1 MIIEYIVLHNGPSA
15 RYNNQIYSMACS
27 VKKALKIISIK
38 DRVGNCVRRFL
49 RLMYSVMAQA
59 TELIT
64 LKD

>member
-1 MIIEYIVLHNGPSA
+1 MVIEYIVLHNGPSA
-15 RYNNQIYSMACS
+15 SYNNQMYSMTCS

-38 DRVGNCVRRFL
+38 DRVGNSFRRFL
-49 RLMYSVMAQA
+49 GLMHSVMAQA